1 MKAAKAERMK
11 SHLEKTLV
19 QIAKAVEQGGDRAEG
34 VSTCAAKSRW
44 RVQWHC

>member
-19 QIAKAVEQGGDRAEG
+19 QIAKAVEGDRERAEG
-34 VSTCAAKSRW
+34 VS
-44 RVQWHC
+44 H